1 MLESLFNYLFSHKA
15 TKPQGH
21 KHKKWKDIL
30 KGLYD
35 LHKDEA
41 RFENMVAVSLLRM
54 VYRWNE
60 LGLGDFDL
68 RYIRNHQGKEVDFLI
83 VKDRQPL
90 ALIEAKTTQRTL
102 SNSGQYF
109 KRYLNI
115 PFYQLVENYSD
126 VDVFKNIF
134 YPETLEKALRDF
146 FEIGESYFQE
156 EKGLK
161 FLEIVIKYIYKAT
174 EIKTSKVVEAID
186 PITKKGG
193 ELAMTTAEKLRQEGR
208 QEGKQEG
215 VQLGTYNTYFNLI
228 QNMKKNNIPEAE
240 IAKLMNLELSII
252 KKIANKEEV
261 EIPLH
266 LLDSDL

>member
-1 MLESLFNYLFSHKA
+1 
-15 TKPQGH
+15 
-21 KHKKWKDIL
+21 
-30 KGLYD
+30 
-35 LHKDEA
+35 
-41 RFENMVAVSLLRM
+41 
-54 VYRWNE
+54 
-60 LGLGDFDL
+60 
-68 RYIRNHQGKEVDFLI
+68 
-83 VKDRQPL
+83 
-90 ALIEAKTTQRTL
+90 
-102 SNSGQYF
+102 
-109 KRYLNI
+109 
-115 PFYQLVENYSD
+115 
-126 VDVFKNIF
+126 
-134 YPETLEKALRDF
+134 
-146 FEIGESYFQE
+146 
-156 EKGLK
+156 
-161 FLEIVIKYIYKAT
+161 EIVIKYIYKAT